1 MAIKIDTNAVR
12 TTAKLIANSNQK
24 ISNDFSSVES
34 AISTLNK
41 NWNGTA
47 SDAAFRK
54 FNNIKNT
61 YYDNRFKVVNDMVNF
76 MRKQVGDGYEQT
88 ETAIVSAAS
97 AFK

>member
-1 MAIKIDTNAVR
+1 M
-12 TTAKLIANSNQK
+12 
-24 ISNDFSSVES
+24 
-34 AISTLNK
+34 
-41 NWNGTA
+41 A

-76 MRKQVGDGYEQT
+76 MKKQVGEGYEQT

>member
-12 TTAKLIANSNQK
+12 TAATQIANTNQK

-34 AISTLNK
+34 AISSLNK
-41 NWNGTA
+41 NWDGTA

-61 YYDNRFKVVNDMVNF
+61 FYDNRFKVVNDMVNF
-76 MRKQVGDGYEQT
+76 MRKQVGEGYEQT
-88 ETAIVSAAS
+88 ETTIVSAAS

>member
-12 TTAKLIANSNQK
+12 AAAAQIANTNQK
-24 ISNDFSSVES
+24 ISSDFSSVES
-34 AISTLNK
+34 AITSLNR
-41 NWNGTA
+41 NWEGTA

-61 YYDNRFKVVNDMVNF
+61 YYSNRFNAVNDMVNF
-76 MRKQVGDGYEQT
+76 MRRQVGEGYEQT
-88 ETAIVSAAS
+88 EAAIASAAS

>member
-12 TTAKLIANSNQK
+12 TTATQIANTNQK

-34 AISTLNK
+34 AISNLNR
-41 NWNGTA
+41 NWDGMA

-61 YYDNRFKVVNDMVNF
+61 YYDNRYKVVNDMVNF
-76 MRKQVGDGYEQT
+76 MKKQVGEGYEQT